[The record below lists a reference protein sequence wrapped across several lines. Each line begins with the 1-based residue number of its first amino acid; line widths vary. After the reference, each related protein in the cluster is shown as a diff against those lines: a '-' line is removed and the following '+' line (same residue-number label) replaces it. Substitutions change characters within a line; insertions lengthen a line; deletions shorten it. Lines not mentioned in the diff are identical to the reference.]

1 LTLIQKTSLRAY
13 RNFLHA
19 QFESMTGE
27 VLVQSYPY
35 ILNIDPASVCQLRCP
50 SCPTGVEN
58 ESKRVRNPASLRE
71 RVMMST
77 GFFDALLDEIGEYL
91 FVIMLYNWGEPLLH
105 RELPAFIRKA
115 KESQIGIEFH
125 TNLSLRMDDAR
136 MEDLLLSGVD
146 VIDASLDGFSQETY
160 QTYRR
165 GGNFE
170 LAKTNITRLAA
181 MRERLGLK
189 TKIIWNFLVF
199 RFNEH
204 EIDTARRYCKRIGI
218 TFARRKA
225 FIANPDWLPRDR
237 QNEAE
242 ELKNPAP
249 PQPKPANSGKNQQPR
264 PCAWHYNYSAINAN
278 GSVSPCCAIWDEAND
293 FGLIQP
299 GTVSF
304 RDVWNNN
311 LYRKSRGAFANKPVP
326 GLANVDS
333 LCLHCAFGPDVQ
345 NLYAYLDPDVIEQFH
360 RVIGDK
366 DPLLN
371 EGFRLLS
378 NRASFLEFFTQHM
391 GELFAQEHDLNIV
404 RSVPQPVLGFPS
416 GQMSISTKAY
426 QSLKEKLKP
435 YTARLFKRFPGL
447 YFKGKALERR
457 IFRT

>member
-1 LTLIQKTSLRAY
+1 MLIQKTSRRAF
-13 RNFLHA
+13 RNYLHA

-27 VLVQSYPY
+27 VQVQSYPY
-35 ILNIDPASVCQLRCP
+35 ILNIDPASMCQLRCP
-50 SCPTGVEN
+50 SCPTGMEN
-58 ESKRVRNPASLRE
+58 ESKRVRNPVVLRE

-77 GFFDALLDEIGEYL
+77 GLFDALLDEIGEYL

-105 RELPAFIRKA
+105 QDLPAFIRKA

-125 TNLSLRMDDAR
+125 TNLSLRMDVAR
-136 MEDLLLSGVD
+136 LENLLTSGVD

-181 MRERLGLK
+181 TRERLGLK
-189 TKIIWNFLVF
+189 TEIVWNFLVF

-204 EIDTARRYCKRIGI
+204 EIDAARQYCDQIGI
-218 TFARRKA
+218 RFNRREA
-225 FIANPDWLPRDR
+225 FISNPDWLPSYR

-242 ELKNPAP
+242 ELKNPSS
-249 PQPKPANSGKNQQPR
+249 PQPKPANSDMNQRPR
-264 PCAWHYNYSAINAN
+264 PCAWHYRYSAINAN
-278 GSVSPCCAIWDEAND
+278 GSVSPCCATWDEAHD

-333 LCLHCAFGPDVQ
+333 LCLHCAYGPDVQ
-345 NLYAYLDPDVIEQFH
+345 NLYAYLDPDVIEQFQ

-371 EGFRLLS
+371 EGFRQLS
-378 NRASFLEFFTQHM
+378 TPASFLEFFTQHM
-391 GELFAQEHDLNIV
+391 GELYVQEHDLIIV
-404 RSVPQPVLGFPS
+404 QPAPQSVVKSPS
-416 GQMSISTKAY
+416 GFTSISLRVY

-447 YFKGKALERR
+447 YYKGKDLERR
-457 IFRT
+457 VFRN